1 MGFACIRA
9 LARDLLQY
17 WIGWQMSVVEDAL
30 EHVTQDAV
38 ADLLAEMIDIPS
50 PVGSEKALADYLLD
64 RFRAAGLRTRL
75 QEVEPGRFNVY
86 GVLEGAG
93 AGATLMY
100 AGHLDSAY
108 GGDEEGIR
116 DLGAGYQPKAWR
128 DGEWIHGLGAYNM
141 KGGHA
146 SAIMAVEALARS
158 KARLSGDLIIAG
170 VVGET
175 CHANVARYQG
185 SRYRGCGVGARF
197 MVANG
202 VGADMVVIPEPTS
215 NRVSVASGGY
225 VFLELTTRGN
235 PGATYRRGGST
246 VQVKPGED
254 AIQKMLT
261 AIPALESWGKNY
273 LCGCQ
278 YKGEPAGNVN
288 IIAIEGGHPFRPTK
302 LPSFCRLYLEVG
314 IMPGQEHAEITESIR
329 NCVRQLRRENPS
341 LEVEV
346 NVVQT
351 AHTAEVSPNEYV
363 VRAISA
369 AHEAT
374 WGDAPEITWD
384 GWYADTAP
392 LTRAG
397 IPSICYGPQGRMRG
411 GGSGYYPKE
420 GEHVNVVDITR
431 GAEVFVRAAHDVCMK
446 TRAEVRSNQP
456 SGTVMP

>member
-1 MGFACIRA
+1 
-9 LARDLLQY
+9 
-17 WIGWQMSVVEDAL
+17 MSLVEDAIG
-30 EHVTQDAV
+30 HVTQDSV
-38 ADLLAEMIDIPS
+38 AELVTQMIDIPS
-50 PVGSEKALADYLLD
+50 PVGGEKALAEYLAN
-64 RFRAAGLRTRL
+64 RFGAVGLKTRL
-75 QEVEPGRFNVY
+75 QEVEPNRYNVY
-86 GVLEGAG
+86 GLLEGTGNG
-93 AGATLMY
+93 ARLMY

-116 DLGAGYQPKAWR
+116 DLGPGYQPKAWT

-146 SAIMAVEALARS
+146 SAIIAVEALARA
-158 KARLSGDLIIAG
+158 KARLPGDLLIAG

-175 CHANVARYQG
+175 CHANVAQYQG

-202 VGADMVVIPEPTS
+202 ISADMVVIPEPTS
-215 NRVSVASGGY
+215 NRISVASGGY
-225 VFLELTTRGN
+225 VFMELTTRGN

-254 AIQKMLT
+254 AIEKMLT
-261 AIPALESWGKNY
+261 AIPALKAWGEHY

-314 IMPGQEHAEITESIR
+314 IMPGQEHVEIVDG
-329 NCVRQLRRENPS
+329 VRECARKLQRENPT
-341 LEVEV
+341 LAIEVEV
-346 NVVQT
+346 VQI
-351 AHTAEVSPNEYV
+351 AHTAEVSTNEYV
-363 VRAISA
+363 VRSIAA

-374 WGDAPEITWD
+374 WGARPEITWD

-397 IPSICYGPQGRMRG
+397 IPAICYGPQGRMRG

-420 GEHVNVVDITR
+420 GEHVSVVDLTR
-431 GAEVFVRAAHDVCMK
+431 GAEVFIRAAHDVCTK
-446 TRAEVRSNQP
+446 SRSEVRNNQP
-456 SGTVMP
+456 SGTVVI